1 MERDQVLPYLN
12 KFITVTL
19 EDGSLRSGYV
29 TNPQD
34 FKSPDDHPSELDLV
48 NGFLIENVPLDQIV
62 KIEIQN
68 RENTVS
74 LPVVD
79 LKKGYGVEEEQ

>member
-1 MERDQVLPYLN
+1 MDRDQVLPYLN

-19 EDGSLRSGYV
+19 QDGSIRSGYV

-34 FKSPDDHPSELDLV
+34 FKSPEDNPVELDLV
-48 NGFLIENVPLDQIV
+48 IGFLIEILPLDQIV

-79 LKKGYGVEEEQ
+79 LKKGYGVEEE